1 MEGDL
6 KNLAAGDISGDI
18 PLATATPMIEDD
30 TSPLATAATSFP
42 EAPLE
47 GVKKPEAL
55 DLKPKV
61 KDDNANIAT
70 PKAEDAE
77 VAEDEEGEEDNA
89 LHLSMYFISLED
101 RLPAAALDLVY
112 WRQPPL
118 SAAVFLSLFSLLV
131 AFSWFSCVSVVSYLA
146 LLVLCATISFVTFKR
161 VAAAVQKTGEVHP
174 FQEYLDLDLESF
186 LAVDDVN
193 DAVQV
198 GISSLFH
205 LADVLRGLFLI
216 ASLFDSVKFGVFL
229 YALTYVGEMF
239 NLLTIFIIAL
249 VLLFAVPKTYELYGD
264 DLDAVAAKLAAQA
277 KAQWPVIKE
286 QVVDRLMMIKKKAIA
301 ALPIGKDKEA

>member
-47 GVKKPEAL
+47 GVKKPEVL
-55 DLKPKV
+55 DLKQEM
-61 KDDNANIAT
+61 KDDNANLAR

-112 WRQPPL
+112 WRQPSL

-161 VAAAVQKTGEVHP
+161 VAAAVQKTGEGECDFVMVP
-174 FQEYLDLDLESF
+174 FCFNFS
-186 LAVDDVN
+186 A
-193 DAVQV
+193 
-198 GISSLFH
+198 
-205 LADVLRGLFLI
+205 
-216 ASLFDSVKFGVFL
+216 FDQHCFFTSM
-229 YALTYVGEMF
+229 T
-239 NLLTIFIIAL
+239 
-249 VLLFAVPKTYELYGD
+249 
-264 DLDAVAAKLAAQA
+264 
-277 KAQWPVIKE
+277 
-286 QVVDRLMMIKKKAIA
+286 
-301 ALPIGKDKEA
+301 